1 MGNQVFLLFF
11 GGSEVRLSDG
21 AVSGLAKKSQALL
34 AFLAMEDGRPAARE
48 RVAAL
53 LWGNMG
59 DERARHNLRQALSQI
74 RRLIG
79 PAVRSD
85 GDTLRLDTS
94 LCAADVSALVRSKD
108 CHDIPALKEALALYR
123 GDFLDS
129 FHVQAGEFE
138 AWARDT
144 REELR
149 SIACSVIDRLAAK
162 LVAQGADAEAETV
175 LRRKLAIDP
184 CCEMAHR
191 ALMELLDRQG
201 RRSEAM
207 RQFKLCTEALQRD
220 LDTTPGP
227 ETRAVFD
234 AISRSAQSPLPGTPA
249 QSGAANSAGKPVVAV
264 LPFENLSDESDL
276 YFSDG
281 ITEDLTTALSRFSEL
296 ELIARPSS
304 FRYRGRATPE
314 DEVAA
319 ALGASFLVRG
329 SVRRSGDAVRISV
342 QLLSSERGTALWAEQ
357 YNRQM
362 GDVFEVQTE
371 IVSTVVS
378 TLVGRVESARL
389 LQSRGLDPQRL
400 EAYDILL
407 RGKYHHH
414 LFTAADCRKCLDL
427 FRLAISKDPDY
438 ALAHAWLAC
447 GLGQAIVHKLDDPAI
462 LVDQSQAAA
471 EHGLELDE
479 NESECHRVL
488 AQNHLTRGNVRRALW
503 HQERA
508 LFLNPNDDRSLCAM
522 GEILTFAGEPVSGEE
537 WVRKSMR
544 LNPYHPER
552 YWSHLARALF
562 HQQRFEETLHVLDRI
577 SRKRADDLV
586 YLLASSAKTGSEED
600 QDRARAAVRASGA
613 QLDPVETAQGF
624 PLERAEDRDLL
635 LGALNMLDRV

>member
-1 MGNQVFLLFF
+1 MDNQVFLLFF
-11 GGSEVRLSDG
+11 GGSEVRLSKG
-21 AVSGLAKKSQALL
+21 AASGLAKKSQALL
-34 AFLAMEDGRPAARE
+34 AFLSMEDGRPATRE
-48 RVAAL
+48 RVATM
-53 LWGNMG
+53 LWGNTG

-74 RRLIG
+74 RRVLG
-79 PAVRSD
+79 PAVCSD
-85 GDTLRLDTS
+85 GDTLRLNTS
-94 LCAADVSALVRSKD
+94 LCDADVSVFVRSKD
-108 CHDIPALKEALALYR
+108 CHDVAELQEALELYR
-123 GDFLDS
+123 GDFLES
-129 FHVQAGEFE
+129 FHVQAEEFE
-138 AWARDT
+138 TWARGT
-144 REELR
+144 RERLR
-149 SIACSVIDRLAAK
+149 AMACTMIDRLAGK
-162 LVAQGADAEAETV
+162 LVAQGADTEAEAA

-191 ALMELLDRQG
+191 ALMELLNRQG

-207 RQFKLCTEALQRD
+207 RQFKLCGEALQRD
-220 LDTTPGP
+220 LDTTPSP
-227 ETRAVFD
+227 ETQAVFD
-234 AISRSAQSPLPGTPA
+234 AISNSGLSALPGTPSRSETA
-249 QSGAANSAGKPVVAV
+249 SSTGKPVVAV

-314 DEVAA
+314 DEVAS

-329 SVRRSGDAVRISV
+329 SVRRSGDAMRISV
-342 QLLSSERGTALWAEQ
+342 QLLSAERGTAIWAEQ

-362 GDVFEVQTE
+362 GDVFKVQTE

-389 LQSRGLDPQRL
+389 MQSRGLDPQRL

-447 GLGQAIVHKLDDPAI
+447 GLGQAIVHKLDDPAR

-522 GEILTFAGEPVSGEE
+522 GEILTFAGEPVAGEE

-562 HQQRFEETLHVLDRI
+562 HQQRFEETLRVFDRI

-586 YLLASSAKTGSEED
+586 YLLASSAKTGSEGELE
-600 QDRARAAVRASGA
+600 RARAAVRTSGTR
-613 QLDPVETAQGF
+613 LDPVEIAQGF
-624 PLERAEDRDLL
+624 PLVRAKDRDLL
-635 LGALNMLDRV
+635 LGALKLLD